1 MILWIYKDDPAGGR
15 PCSQRGAESSESDAQ
30 FIATC
35 LLLGMYTSSNSFN
48 LPFWGHGYDML
59 HSSEQVHGVRRLGC
73 CECARGVAR

>member
-1 MILWIYKDDPAGGR
+1 MSQINVLRFGGLITASVNGGFAVMILWIYKDDPAGGR

-48 LPFWGHGYDML
+48 LPF
-59 HSSEQVHGVRRLGC
+59 LGPLI
-73 CECARGVAR
+73 

>member
-35 LLLGMYTSSNSFN
+35 LVLGMYTSSNSFN
-48 LPFWGHGYDML
+48 LPFGGPWI
-59 HSSEQVHGVRRLGC
+59 
-73 CECARGVAR
+73 

>member
-48 LPFWGHGYDML
+48 LPF
-59 HSSEQVHGVRRLGC
+59 LGPLI
-73 CECARGVAR
+73 